1 MSEAIDDI
9 AYDEDTKEM
18 RVVFTTGRTYIY
30 FDVPADA
37 FEAFAS
43 AESLGRHF
51 NAHVRDAYDWSE
63 VR

>member
-9 AYDEDTKEM
+9 SYDENTKEM
-18 RVVFTTGRTYIY
+18 RVVFKTGRIYVY

-37 FEAFAS
+37 YEAFAS
-43 AESLGRHF
+43 ADSLGRHF
-51 NAHVRDAYDWSE
+51 NTYVRDAYDWSE

>member
-9 AYDEDTKEM
+9 SYDEDAKEM
-18 RVVFTTGRTYIY
+18 RVVFKTGRVYVY
-30 FDVPADA
+30 FDVPLEAY
-37 FEAFAS
+37 EAFAS